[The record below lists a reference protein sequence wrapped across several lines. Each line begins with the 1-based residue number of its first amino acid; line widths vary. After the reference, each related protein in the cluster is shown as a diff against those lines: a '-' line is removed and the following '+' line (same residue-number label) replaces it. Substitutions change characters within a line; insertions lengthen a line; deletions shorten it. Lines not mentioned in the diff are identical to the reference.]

1 MEMEDINER
10 RFTQILF
17 QEAPSISED
26 VAKEGSTAFGSY
38 APEGVRL
45 KKKRRRSIRNS
56 TTGQSKTSA
65 QRLVIKEESPW
76 ETYNANMR
84 VRLDMWLAKAVRR
97 DGTNDGVVAIRT
109 FSEASTDQILQRYKT
124 LDHRGLV
131 NAFEIFLT
139 DGANEHVHVVSEY
152 LPFCLDH
159 VVASGRRPT
168 DGQLASIMAQV
179 NPMDCLSL
187 FLLVT
192 DESRFSMRSLTCIQR
207 VSDTVP

>member
-1 MEMEDINER
+1 MEMGDRSER
-10 RFTQILF
+10 RFTQFLF
-17 QEAPSISED
+17 QEEPLIPED
-26 VAKEGSTAFGSY
+26 VAKEGSTAFRSY

-45 KKKRRRSIRNS
+45 KKKRRRSVRDS

-109 FSEASTDQILQRYKT
+109 FSDTSTDQILQQYKT

-139 DGANEHVHVVSEY
+139 DGANKHIHVVSEY
-152 LPFCLDH
+152 LPFSLDH
-159 VVASGRRPT
+159 VVASGRCPT
-168 DGQLASIMAQV
+168 DRQLALIMAQV
-179 NPMDCLSL
+179 NPMEVYHSSSL
-187 FLLVT
+187 LLT
-192 DESRFSMRSLTCIQR
+192 KSRFSMRSLTCIQR
-207 VSDTVP
+207 I

>member
-1 MEMEDINER
+1 MGMGDRNER

-17 QEAPSISED
+17 QEEPLIPE
-26 VAKEGSTAFGSY
+26 AKEGSTAFGSY
-38 APEGVRL
+38 ASEGVRL

-109 FSEASTDQILQRYKT
+109 FSDTSTDKILQRYKT

-159 VVASGRRPT
+159 VVASGRCPT

-179 NPMDCLSL
+179 NPMDCLPL

-192 DESRFSMRSLTCIQR
+192 DESRLSMRSLTYIQR

>member
-1 MEMEDINER
+1 MEMGDRNER

-38 APEGVRL
+38 ALEGVRL
-45 KKKRRRSIRNS
+45 KKKRRCSIRNS

-97 DGTNDGVVAIRT
+97 DGTNDGVVAI
-109 FSEASTDQILQRYKT
+109 
-124 LDHRGLV
+124 
-131 NAFEIFLT
+131 
-139 DGANEHVHVVSEY
+139 
-152 LPFCLDH
+152 
-159 VVASGRRPT
+159 
-168 DGQLASIMAQV
+168 
-179 NPMDCLSL
+179 
-187 FLLVT
+187 
-192 DESRFSMRSLTCIQR
+192 
-207 VSDTVP
+207 

>member
-1 MEMEDINER
+1 MI
-10 RFTQILF
+10 
-17 QEAPSISED
+17 
-26 VAKEGSTAFGSY
+26 
-38 APEGVRL
+38 
-45 KKKRRRSIRNS
+45 KKRRRSIGNP
-56 TTGQSKTSA
+56 TTGQSKTST

-97 DGTNDGVVAIRT
+97 GGTNDGVVAIRT

-124 LDHRGLV
+124 LEHRGLA

-139 DGANEHVHVVSEY
+139 DGVNEHVHVVSEY

-179 NPMDCLSL
+179 NPMDCLPL

-192 DESRFSMRSLTCIQR
+192 DESRLSMRSLTYIQR

>member
-1 MEMEDINER
+1 MI
-10 RFTQILF
+10 
-17 QEAPSISED
+17 
-26 VAKEGSTAFGSY
+26 
-38 APEGVRL
+38 
-45 KKKRRRSIRNS
+45 KKRRRSIGNP
-56 TTGQSKTSA
+56 TTGQSKTST

-179 NPMDCLSL
+179 NPMDCLPL

-192 DESRFSMRSLTCIQR
+192 DESRLSMRSLTYIQR